1 MSATG
6 LTTFYNSKHRQ
17 IYTGH
22 KGGMYVVSGN
32 KKVYGVRAHYKKT
45 TGGTMVSL
53 DVKRRTR
60 KDKGVVRRK
69 KSPVMSILQ
78 NPFIRK
84 TRRNAGIP
92 RKKSSSVMS
101 ILPNPFLRRVRKN
114 KGTKKGPRK
123 PKAMCFHTRFM
134 YSPGG
139 TMMM

>member
-6 LTTFYNSKHRQ
+6 LTTMYNSKHRQ

-32 KKVYGVRAHYKKT
+32 RKIYGVRAHYKKT

-53 DVKRRTR
+53 EVKRKTR
-60 KDKGVVRRK
+60 KNKGTTRRK

-78 NPFIRK
+78 NPYIRK
-84 TRRNAGIP
+84 TRRNAGVP
-92 RKKSSSVMS
+92 RKKSSSIMS

-114 KGTKKGPRK
+114 KGVSRPRK
-123 PKAMCFHTRFM
+123 AKATGVHTRFV